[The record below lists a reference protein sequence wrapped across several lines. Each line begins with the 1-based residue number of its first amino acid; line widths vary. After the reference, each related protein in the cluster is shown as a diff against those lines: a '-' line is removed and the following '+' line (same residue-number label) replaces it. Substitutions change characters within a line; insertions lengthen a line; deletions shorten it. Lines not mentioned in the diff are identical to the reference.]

1 MTNVFNSRSPF
12 GQLGRTANIVHC
24 PSLQKTMQRTK
35 ERICQ
40 IGRCFVMFSMLFK
53 MRNIRI
59 DHLLLFLL
67 LLENGHNKSFSLIRN
82 LLEST
87 KLGQVFVVRSVFNVL
102 CCLSDRSDR
111 DQVHHW
117 TLLIRSSKMLLL

>member
-59 DHLLLFLL
+59 EHLL

-82 LLEST
+82 FLEST
-87 KLGQVFVVRSVFNVL
+87 KLGQVFVVRSVFHVF